1 MIDNAEPALPAL
13 APVVLPKAMR
23 EKRVLTH
30 PGSCIGPACAHGG
43 LHFSL
48 KPLAW
53 AAPPSQAMPAA
64 GQMPAAAAAAVG
76 VQMPSLKWQQGPVTW
91 HNEDG
96 VFATQEHTWAHATGQ
111 QEFFVRRAEAEYYK
125 KIFDN
130 KRAAAV
136 PPQQRAVPRIA
147 VHQAHLDHQ
156 QALSAQ
162 QRQQPEILMGN
173 TAPPAKRRK
182 QEAVSRLAKKL
193 ARQISDTGDAGSSP
207 GDAGA
212 PLNLLKLAGAKRPAR
227 W

>member
-1 MIDNAEPALPAL
+1 MNADSALPAL
-13 APVVLPKAMR
+13 APVVLPKTMR
-23 EKRVLTH
+23 EKKVLTH

-53 AAPPSQAMPAA
+53 TAPPSQAMPAA
-64 GQMPAAAAAAVG
+64 GQMPAAAAAAAG
-76 VQMPSLKWQQGPVTW
+76 MQMPSLKWQQGPVTW

-96 VFATQEHTWAHATGQ
+96 VFATQEHAWAHATGQ

-182 QEAVSRLAKKL
+182 QEAVARLAKKL
-193 ARQISDTGDAGSSP
+193 ARQISDTGDAASSP
-207 GDAGA
+207 GDAAGA